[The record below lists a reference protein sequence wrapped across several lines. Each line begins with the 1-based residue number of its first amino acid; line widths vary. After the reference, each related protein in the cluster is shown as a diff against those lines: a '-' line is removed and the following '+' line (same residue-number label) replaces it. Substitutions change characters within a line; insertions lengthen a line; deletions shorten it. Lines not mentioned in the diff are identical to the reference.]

1 MLADPNVQAVIDAFP
16 DAELEILFHERR
28 LTCPMPDFDEIMKM
42 AQNAQAEL
50 QKAQD
55 NLDKIEVEG
64 VAGGGLVNIRATAK
78 GRVLGVEID
87 ESLLQPLEKTM
98 LEDLVAAAFND
109 AKAKADAAA
118 AEELNK
124 MSSALPMPP
133 GFKLP
138 F

>member
-1 MLADPNVQAVIDAFP
+1 
-16 DAELEILFHERR
+16 
-28 LTCPMPDFDEIMKM
+28 MPSFEEIMAM

-55 NLDKIEVEG
+55 NLDQVEVEG
-64 VAGGGLVNIRATAK
+64 AAGGGLVKVRASAK
-78 GRVLGVEID
+78 GRIIGIAID
-87 ESLLQPLEKTM
+87 DSLMVVGEKAM
-98 LEDLVAAAFND
+98 LEDLITAALND

-118 AEELNK
+118 GEEMSK
-124 MSSALPMPP
+124 MTSGMALPP

>member
-1 MLADPNVQAVIDAFP
+1 MP
-16 DAELEILFHERR
+16 E
-28 LTCPMPDFDEIMKM
+28 MPDFDSIMQM

-64 VAGGGLVNIRATAK
+64 AAGGGMVKIRATAK
-78 GRVLGVEID
+78 GRILAVDID
-87 ESLLQPLEKTM
+87 ETLPAPSEKM
-98 LEDLVAAAFND
+98 MVEDLVAAAIND
-109 AKAKADAAA
+109 ARSKADAAA
-118 AEELNK
+118 AAEMQK
-124 MSSALPMPP
+124 MQSTLPLPP